1 MSGILG
7 QSVWGKDGR
16 AGGPRV
22 SPSLTSAGVPFNPYT
37 SRMRDP
43 NVQAA
48 SGEAEPQLSR
58 QAGLGDG
65 GCFLRSSAPHD
76 LPSAAGHRVQDMGVP
91 SAARGLT
98 VTPRA
103 TLSHSQISAAS
114 PTSCPLPDN
123 HLFNKTAEN
132 AVSETREFYDVLKL
146 CLIG

>member
-1 MSGILG
+1 MGG
-7 QSVWGKDGR
+7 QGVLEC
-16 AGGPRV
+16 PRPLPLQV
-22 SPSLTSAGVPFNPYT
+22 FPSTPTLPGCVTPT
-37 SRMRDP
+37 SRRP
-43 NVQAA
+43 L
-48 SGEAEPQLSR
+48 GRLEPQLSR

-114 PTSCPLPDN
+114 PMSCPLPDN

>member
-48 SGEAEPQLSR
+48 FGEARAPVVQTGWPWGRRVFPAVL
-58 QAGLGDG
+58 
-65 GCFLRSSAPHD
+65 SAPR
-76 LPSAAGHRVQDMGVP
+76 PAFGSRTPGPGHGCPQRCSGSDGDPQ
-91 SAARGLT
+91 SH
-98 VTPRA
+98 
-103 TLSHSQISAAS
+103 SHSQISAAS

-123 HLFNKTAEN
+123 HLFNKTTEN